1 MRGVN
6 DVIIVDESKLRYGT
20 LAQIGEDYG
29 MKYDYADYEVET
41 YEAFIQ
47 SIVDRLE
54 FNVDDFKERILNI
67 VKNNLKI
74 ELKLV
79 DDKEG

>member
-1 MRGVN
+1 M
-6 DVIIVDESKLRYGT
+6 IIVDESKLRYGT
-20 LAQIGEDYG
+20 LAQIAEDYD
-29 MKYDYADYEVET
+29 MKYDYANYEVET
-41 YEAFIQ
+41 YEAFID
-47 SIVDRLE
+47 SLVERLAFDVDE
-54 FNVDDFKERILNI
+54 FKERILNI